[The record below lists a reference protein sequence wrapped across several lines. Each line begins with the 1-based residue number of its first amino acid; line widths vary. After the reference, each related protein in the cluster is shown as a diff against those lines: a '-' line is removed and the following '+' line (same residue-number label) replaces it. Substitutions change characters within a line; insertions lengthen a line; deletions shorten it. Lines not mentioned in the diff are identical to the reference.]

1 MPSSVTMPV
10 ERRVARALRAGG
22 PEVIEVASEELPA
35 LKPGEVLVR
44 VAAAGLNHAET
55 LIRSGNYVVR
65 LPFPYAMGGEGAG
78 TVVAPDSDA
87 LPAGTRVCWGAVLG
101 SCADYVMAPASM
113 LVPIPDSLTFEN
125 AASLAVAG
133 LTAGGLARV
142 WPLEGKTAVVW
153 AAAGAV
159 GRMLVAIL
167 ARGGATVIGIASGD
181 RVKGVRDA
189 GATHVIDRASEDVA
203 SAVRAHTDG
212 KGAAAVFDPIGA
224 ATFATS
230 LQMLGPRG
238 CLIGYGELSG
248 PVPAVD
254 MHALFSNS
262 LFLTKYNGMRYLQ
275 GMQEFGTLI
284 AAGLEIAV
292 RVPGVIS
299 EVAGRFPLDRAGDAY
314 RVLESGPA
322 GKVLVVPTSHRN

>member
-1 MPSSVTMPV
+1 MPPA

-22 PEVIEVASEELPA
+22 PEVIEVGIEELPA
-35 LKPGEVLVR
+35 LKPGEALVR

-65 LPFPYAMGGEGAG
+65 LPFPYVTGGEGAG
-78 TVVAPDSDA
+78 IVVASDSET
-87 LPAGTRVCWGAVLG
+87 LPAGTRVCWGAVPG
-101 SCADYVMAPASM
+101 SCSDYLIAPAPM
-113 LVPIPDSLTFEN
+113 LVRIPDALTFEN

-133 LTAGGLARV
+133 LTAGGLARM
-142 WPLEGKTAVVW
+142 WPLEGRTAVVW

-167 ARGGATVIGIASGD
+167 ASRGVTVIGIATDD
-181 RVKGVRDA
+181 RVNAVRDA
-189 GATHVIDRASEDVA
+189 GAAYVIDRASEDVA
-203 SAVRAHTDG
+203 SAVRRHTG
-212 KGAAAVFDPIGA
+212 GMGAAAVFDPIGA

-248 PVPAVD
+248 PAPAID
-254 MHALFSNS
+254 THRLFSNS
-262 LFLTKYNGMRYLQ
+262 LFVTKYNGMRYVE
-275 GMQEFGTLI
+275 GMQEFGGLI

-292 RVPGVIS
+292 RVPAVIS
-299 EVAGRFPLDRAGDAY
+299 QVAGRFSLDEAAAAY
-314 RVLESGPA
+314 RALECNPA
-322 GKVLVVPTSHRN
+322 GKVLVVP

>member
-1 MPSSVTMPV
+1 MNLPA

-35 LKPGEVLVR
+35 LEPGEVLVR

-65 LPFPYAMGGEGAG
+65 LPFPYATGGEGAG
-78 TVVAPDSDA
+78 TVIAPDSDT
-87 LPAGTRVCWGAVLG
+87 LPVGTRVCWGAVLG
-101 SCADYVMAPASM
+101 SCADYLIAPASM
-113 LVPIPDSLTFEN
+113 LVPIPDALTFEN

-142 WPLEGKTAVVW
+142 WPLEGRTAVVW

-167 ARGGATVIGIASGD
+167 ASRSVSVIGIASGD
-181 RVKGVRDA
+181 RVFAVRDA
-189 GATHVIDRASEDVA
+189 GAAHVIDRAGEDVV

-212 KGAAAVFDPIGA
+212 KGAGVVFDPVGA

-230 LQMLGPRG
+230 LQVLGPRG
-238 CLIGYGELSG
+238 CLISYGELSG

-254 MHALFSNS
+254 MHALFANS
-262 LFLTKYNGMRYLQ
+262 LFVTKYNGMRYVQ
-275 GMQEFGTLI
+275 GVQEFGGLI
-284 AAGLEIAV
+284 AAGLELAV

-299 EVAGRFPLDRAGDAY
+299 EVAGLFSLNQAAAAY
-314 RVLESGPA
+314 SALEGNPA
-322 GKVLVVPTSHRN
+322 GKVLVIPTSHRN